1 MPNAV
6 NAVAEGQQFF
16 CRNNLTYSTQIRIG
30 LCFGCERWWPRP
42 NVSSEPSREAAVLL
56 LYPGQLA
63 AVITLVGQCQALFRI
78 QRAYCSIGQGEPF
91 RTRPK
96 HVLSGVAGAALFTA
110 VRYTG
115 EAVHLGQQTSVSAQR
130 CPAPTIRGFHSHLMH
145 TNWDH
150 AFLRISCRLCHFL
163 VWAHLFSIAYTW
175 IWGHDPAIA
184 WCVWEAFAG
193 LKTPVQGRM

>member
-1 MPNAV
+1 M
-6 NAVAEGQQFF
+6 
-16 CRNNLTYSTQIRIG
+16 
-30 LCFGCERWWPRP
+30 
-42 NVSSEPSREAAVLL
+42 LL

-130 CPAPTIRGFHSHLMH
+130 CPAPTIRDFILALCIRTETMH
-145 TNWDH
+145 FY
-150 AFLRISCRLCHFL
+150 AFLADFAIFWFGRISLALHTLEF
-163 VWAHLFSIAYTW
+163 
-175 IWGHDPAIA
+175 
-184 WCVWEAFAG
+184 EATTQLLHG
-193 LKTPVQGRM
+193 VCEKLLRD